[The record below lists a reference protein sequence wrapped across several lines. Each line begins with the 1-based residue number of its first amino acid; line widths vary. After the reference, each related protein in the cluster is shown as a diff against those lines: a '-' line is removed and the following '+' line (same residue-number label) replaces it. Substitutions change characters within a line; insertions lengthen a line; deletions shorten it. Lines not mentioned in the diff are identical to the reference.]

1 MGRGQ
6 GRASASRRGGWRRV
20 TVAPAVAGPLS
31 RSRQIWT
38 LALVTI
44 VYTLNIA
51 DRFVLSALIEPIK
64 AEFGL
69 SDGGVAFL
77 TGTSLALFYVAA
89 GLPLGVLADRTN
101 RRNML
106 AWAAGLWSFFTLLC
120 GLSQSFVQLLLSRIG
135 VGIGEAGGSPPSQ
148 SLLADIFP
156 AHQRPVAMS
165 IFALG
170 TSLGAAIGTGVAGWL
185 AGIYGWRGP
194 LIVFGLIGIPFA
206 LMVRYT
212 LREPARGNAPA
223 MGLVAGH
230 GLRTTLRF
238 IGLQKSLVHLL
249 IGHTIIVFAGG
260 GLVFWTP
267 AFLMRSHGL
276 TVGEAGAMVGLM
288 NGVGGLVVLVATIWA
303 MARLSRHDVRWQL
316 WYIAIAT
323 VITSGAAVV
332 GYAAESTLLM
342 AWMLWIFVPCTY
354 ISTGPTLALCQS
366 LVPASM
372 RGQTIAIMLFVS
384 NVALLVLAPQLIGS
398 FSDILAPQL
407 GDSRQSLRWLLVFGA
422 ATGFWGAWHHH
433 LACRTLKADLARA
446 GN

>member
-1 MGRGQ
+1 MRRRLVGGAATARSAGLGKVGMQERGTA
-6 GRASASRRGGWRRV
+6 RAA
-20 TVAPAVAGPLS
+20 
-31 RSRQIWT
+31 QIWT
-38 LALVTI
+38 LGLVTI

-64 AEFGL
+64 AEFNL

-106 AWAAGLWSFFTLLC
+106 AWAAGLWSLFTLFC
-120 GLSQSFVQLLLSRIG
+120 GLSHNFISLLIARIG

-148 SLLADIFP
+148 SLLADMFP
-156 AHQRPVAMS
+156 ARERPIAMS

-185 AGIYGWRGP
+185 AAIHGWRGP
-194 LIVFGLIGIPFA
+194 LILFGLIGLPLA
-206 LMVRYT
+206 LLVRFT
-212 LREPARGNAPA
+212 LREPPRGETAA
-223 MGLVAGH
+223 VASLSGKV
-230 GLRTTLRF
+230 GLRETMRF
-238 IGLQKSLVHLL
+238 IAGQKSLVHLL

-276 TVGEAGAMVGLM
+276 SVAEAGGLVGVM
-288 NGVGGLVVLVATIWA
+288 NGVGGLVILLLTIWA
-303 MARLSRHDVRWQL
+303 MTVIARRDVRWQL

-323 VITSGAAVV
+323 VITSAAAVT
-332 GYAAESTLLM
+332 GYATGSSTLM
-342 AWMLWIFVPCTY
+342 TAMLWLFIPCTY

-366 LVPASM
+366 LVPAAM
-372 RGQTIAIMLFVS
+372 RGQTIAIMLFTS

-398 FSDILAPQL
+398 LSDVVAPEL
-407 GDSRQSLRWLLVFGA
+407 DDPRQSLRWLLVFGA

-433 LACRTLKADLARA
+433 AACRTVKADLARA
-446 GN
+446 GG